1 MYLSLSSS
9 HAGNACAIRQSIINY
24 TTPSNETQ
32 FFDWLVT
39 SMKSVNQILENSQ
52 IIFESNYIYPNDLNT
67 TSINFKNFDLLIS
80 HHDIHEFNEDSI
92 NEITKKKGINFK
104 ALHNY
109 SKRQDLKK
117 QRALA
122 RAALKHGK
130 DPLKLLQ
137 KQNTSE
143 SITDTPI
150 IKYKCSF
157 CNKGYIRQKPYLK
170 HQAKCNINSLMT
182 IPPTTNT
189 TQIITNNNTQNNT
202 HNITNNNIN
211 NKFNIQIFLNEQC
224 KDAINIKDFIESIK
238 ITLQQLEQIQN
249 KGLVEGL
256 ATAILENIGRLS
268 LYERP
273 IHCTDIKRETLYIKH
288 DDIWEKDET
297 KQNIKKAI
305 KELSHKPY
313 STLKEWLDNNP
324 NYMDDENKQHF
335 FIQTTRS
342 LGKKCD
348 TIDDKVIKNIC
359 SKTYIKDA

>member
-1 MYLSLSSS
+1 MTYKILQKNANIFRCETCDFVTGNKFNYLKHLDTRKHKTLTKTDTNLAKDATPNFVCLCGKSYKHRQSLYAHKKICLKMDVVICETALEHS
-9 HAGNACAIRQSIINY
+9 NVNENSIINNVN
-24 TTPSNETQ
+24 NENNENND
-32 FFDWLVT
+32 FKDLVCKMMT
-39 SMKSVNQILENSQ
+39 ENNEIKAMLIKENQELRSQ
-52 IIFESNYIYPNDLNT
+52 IKE
-67 TSINFKNFDLLIS
+67 LIP
-80 HHDIHEFNEDSI
+80 
-92 NEITKKKGINFK
+92 KVG
-104 ALHNY
+104 
-109 SKRQDLKK
+109 
-117 QRALA
+117 
-122 RAALKHGK
+122 
-130 DPLKLLQ
+130 
-137 KQNTSE
+137 
-143 SITDTPI
+143 
-150 IKYKCSF
+150 
-157 CNKGYIRQKPYLK
+157 
-170 HQAKCNINSLMT
+170 
-182 IPPTTNT
+182 
-189 TQIITNNNTQNNT
+189 NNNT
-202 HNITNNNIN
+202 ITNNNIN

-324 NYMDDENKQHF
+324 NYMDDENKQNY

-342 LGKKCD
+342 LGQKCESID
-348 TIDDKVIKNIC
+348 TKVIKKIC
-359 SKTYIKDA
+359 INTYIKDDMLIN